1 MSRNQEEEF
10 RKVFRIYD
18 DNDNGLIQTNNLA
31 RCAEE
36 LLEEVTESELD
47 MMVKMADMEDKD
59 GLNIEE
65 FINMMRALGLI
76 PEHD

>member
-18 DNDNGLIQTNNLA
+18 DNDSGLIQTNNLA

-47 MMVKMADMEDKD
+47 MMVKMADHNA
-59 GLNIEE
+59 NISDVLR
-65 FINMMRALGLI
+65 IIRPRAT
-76 PEHD
+76 H